1 MKTLGIEWQRLLDEQ
16 QKTCPRCGSTEQ
28 EVEKA
33 VTSLKKELAIY
44 GIDVTLRKKAI
55 DQETFRKDAVQ
66 SNKIMIEGKT
76 LEEWLGAATG
86 QSKCCEACGDAECR
100 TVEYGGQSHEAIP
113 ADLIV
118 IALITLRSCL
128 ACPDESLVLFPQ
140 PVHGFVQSTQVLEGI
155 RQTLVIFRSDVPE

>member
-33 VTSLKKELAIY
+33 VTSLKKELAAY

-118 IALITLRSCL
+118 KAGRAAAS
-128 ACPDESLVLFPQ
+128 
-140 PVHGFVQSTQVLEGI
+140 QVFNVNLNELEEKRAAVKLLSKGCCG
-155 RQTLVIFRSDVPE
+155 